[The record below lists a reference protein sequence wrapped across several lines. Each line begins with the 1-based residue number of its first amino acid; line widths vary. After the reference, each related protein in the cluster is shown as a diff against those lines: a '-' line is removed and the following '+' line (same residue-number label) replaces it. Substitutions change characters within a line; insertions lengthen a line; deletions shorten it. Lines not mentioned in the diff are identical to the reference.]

1 MHSYDT
7 QYRAAAPLHRLP
19 VVIQVWIRRVHAAVG
34 RLDARIEK
42 RRLARETPVD
52 FRMMSGRELHDIGL
66 TRADAPCVGW
76 DALTEFRN
84 RI

>member
-1 MHSYDT
+1 MYTYET
-7 QYRAAAPLHRLP
+7 QFRAAAPLHRLAA
-19 VVIQVWIRRVHAAVG
+19 VIQMGIQRVYAVARQLEVW
-34 RLDARIEK
+34 IEK
-42 RRLARETPVD
+42 RRLARETPID

-66 TRADAPCVGW
+66 TRADVPSVGW